1 MPLPKAF
8 TFAGNQFKSDSKSA
22 VCTLAG
28 CMGACLI
35 IIGFVL
41 DTPLQIYYVLG
52 AALLLITAIYYKLTY
67 FIALELIVI
76 AGHGAIFF
84 GIGPVLQVVI
94 PILLSFQ
101 LLVYYLLSGELQTI
115 YRLIGIAGIAL
126 LSIGFSYTNFWV
138 FLFGNL
144 FVATFAYYSVYKGKR
159 IALIW
164 AILNTILVIDIFLKL
179 IF

>member
-8 TFAGNQFKSDSKSA
+8 TFAGNPINSFSKSA
-22 VCTLAG
+22 ASGVAG
-28 CMGACLI
+28 CLGACLI
-35 IIGFVL
+35 VIGFLL
-41 DTPLQIYYVLG
+41 DNPLQIYYVVG
-52 AALLLITAIYYKLTY
+52 AALLLIKALFFKLTY
-67 FIALELIVI
+67 FIALELIII

-84 GIGPVLQVVI
+84 GIGPILQIVI
-94 PILLSFQ
+94 LILLSFQ

-126 LSIGFSYTNFWV
+126 LSIGFSYTNCWI

-144 FVATFAYYSVYKGKR
+144 FVASFAYYSVYKGKR

-164 AILNTILVIDIFLKL
+164 AILNTVLVLSLLLKL
-179 IF
+179 TF